1 MIGAATCLL
10 FFAAAEMS
18 NSTVVNSLPGGTI
31 NSMPNIDY
39 FGTGPKNFGE
49 GITWYSEYD
58 QSVFGY
64 DNGYG
69 FNSNGYWGQGL
80 IMAGTNDRTSTM
92 TFEFTTPITESAAL

>member
-1 MIGAATCLL
+1 
-10 FFAAAEMS
+10 MS